1 MNPITGGVIYQG
13 QQSPDRRF
21 GYSADKHRD
30 NLASVVFSDSKSVNY
45 ENRFAEEERMRRLQE
60 YQKKQEAFMKR
71 REAKVLQEAGR
82 WQAVD
87 EDYKRSIQKLEI
99 KRSVWKSGQK
109 NNPSEAFNVITLDYD
124 NTHQGDYLKMK
135 DQEKKYRQDL
145 RLFNLD
151 ARMNSGFNVITG
163 ATRQS
168 PILQKFY

>member
-1 MNPITGGVIYQG
+1 MNPITGGIIYQG
-13 QQSPDRRF
+13 QQSSNRRI
-21 GYSADKHRD
+21 GYSADSHKN
-30 NLASVVFSDSKSVNY
+30 NLASVVFSDSQNTSY
-45 ENRFAEEERMRRLQE
+45 ENRFAEEERIRRQQD
-60 YQKKQEAFMKR
+60 YQKKQECFMKR

-87 EDYKRSIQKLEI
+87 EDYKRSLQKLEV

-124 NTHQGDYLKMK
+124 STQQGDHLKMR
-135 DQEKKYRQDL
+135 DQEKKYREDL

-151 ARMNSGFNVITG
+151 AKMNSGFNVITG

-168 PILQKFY
+168 PIIQKFY

>member
-1 MNPITGGVIYQG
+1 MNPISGGVIYKD
-13 QQSPDRRF
+13 QSFPGKRF

-30 NLASVVFSDSKSVNY
+30 NFASVVFSDAKQMDY
-45 ENRFAEEERMRRLQE
+45 ENRFAEEERLRRQND

-71 REAKVLQEAGR
+71 REAKVLKEAGR

-87 EDYKRSIQKLEI
+87 EDYKRSIQKLDV
-99 KRSVWKSGQK
+99 KRSIWKAGQK

-124 NTHQGDYLKMK
+124 NTQQGEYLKSK
-135 DQEKKYRQDL
+135 DQEKKYREGL
-145 RLFNLD
+145 RMYNLD

-168 PILQKFY
+168 PVLQKFY